1 MTEGTDR
8 MQRSATLPRSA
19 TLAGHL
25 PQLILLA
32 IFAVAVAVVLF
43 ALRSVVNTNGDTAAV
58 VSGTHAALTCIGDG
72 TLTGCGNEVTPYPLL
87 QYLPSALLI
96 GLGLSDEDV
105 IHGLGYLNAV
115 AFVGMLLVA
124 WFTLRRLGRPA
135 VGAALLVALL
145 ASPLPWYTWS
155 TFGESLGAFFCLAF
169 VAAALLRAPAPALA
183 LTLVLAAISKE
194 TALPFLVLMGI
205 GALLWSPVTGRP
217 LTRGHWIAF
226 GIGAVV
232 SLGLVGGFNL
242 FRFDQLTNAIY
253 ADPAA
258 RTPTVGLKA
267 RYVLSLWLAPNAG
280 LVVFWPVA
288 GAALLA
294 MVGVALARVRGWREN
309 VRVVGVGAIL
319 LVLCAAMSYGYASW
333 YAPFGWIAWGPRLML
348 LLMPAVLLFGAATLG
363 PELERLLRAVGR
375 RANVAKAVVAVLAIA
390 TAIAQIGVMFRPSA
404 MANLFTLD
412 SECPAHVTVS
422 AQPDV
427 YYHCIIHW
435 AWYTHWVLPDAFGG
449 AGETVSAMLMT
460 LLWVGVAG
468 GLMAAAVWFARRPA
482 PEPTAPGDAL

>member
-1 MTEGTDR
+1 
-8 MQRSATLPRSA
+8 MQRPATLPRSA
-19 TLAGHL
+19 ALAAHL

-32 IFAVAVAVVLF
+32 IFAVAAAVVLF
-43 ALRSVVNTNGDTAAV
+43 ALRSVVNTTGDTAAV

-72 TLTGCGNEVTPYPLL
+72 TLTGCGNQVTPYPLL
-87 QYLPSALLI
+87 QYLPSALFI

-105 IHGLGYLNAV
+105 VHGLGYLNAV
-115 AFVGMLLVA
+115 AFVGMLLIA
-124 WFTLRRLGRPA
+124 WLTLRRLGRPA

-155 TFGESLGAFFCLAF
+155 TFGESLGGLCCLAF
-169 VAAALLRAPAPALA
+169 VAAALLRAPAPVLA
-183 LTLVLAAISKE
+183 ITLVLAAISKE

-217 LTRGHWIAF
+217 LARGHWIAF
-226 GIGAVV
+226 GLGAVV
-232 SLGLVGGFNL
+232 GLGLVGGFNL

-253 ADPAA
+253 ADPAT

-280 LVVFWPVA
+280 LVIFWPVA

-294 MVGVALARVRGWREN
+294 MVGVALARMRVWREN

-348 LLMPAVLLFGAATLG
+348 LLVPAVLLFGAGTLA
-363 PELERLLRAVGR
+363 PELERLLRA
-375 RANVAKAVVAVLAIA
+375 ASVAKAVVAVLAIT
-390 TAIAQIGVMFRPSA
+390 TAIAEIGVMFRPSA

-412 SECPAHVTVS
+412 SECPAYVTVG
-422 AQPDV
+422 AQPDA

-435 AWYTHWVLPDAFGG
+435 AWYKHWVLPEAFGG
-449 AGETVSAMLMT
+449 ANDTVSAVLMA
-460 LLWVGVAG
+460 LLWIGAIG
-468 GLMAAAVWFARRPA
+468 GLMAAAVWLARRPA
-482 PEPTAPGDAL
+482 AEAPVPGDAL